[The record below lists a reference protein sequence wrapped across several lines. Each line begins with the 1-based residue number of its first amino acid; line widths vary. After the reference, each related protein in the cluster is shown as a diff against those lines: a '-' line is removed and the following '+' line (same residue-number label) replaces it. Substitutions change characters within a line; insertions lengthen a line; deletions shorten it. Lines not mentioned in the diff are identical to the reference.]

1 MAIKVGSGLVPFS
14 TVVDRFLPGGYRTGL
29 PFAEQLSQASQV
41 AGLDAVG
48 LDYPA
53 QFTDPE
59 ELQRLLRQ
67 YGLSLCTLRQEA
79 GDPIALSELLWQQTI
94 QI

>member
-14 TVVDRFLPGGYRTGL
+14 TVVDRFLPTGYRTGL
-29 PFAEQLSQASQV
+29 PFAEQLSQVSQV
-41 AGLDAVG
+41 ADLHAVG

-53 QFTDPE
+53 RFADPA
-59 ELQRLLRQ
+59 ELEQLLSQ
-67 YGLSLCTLRQEA
+67 YGLSLCTLMQEA

-94 QI
+94 RI